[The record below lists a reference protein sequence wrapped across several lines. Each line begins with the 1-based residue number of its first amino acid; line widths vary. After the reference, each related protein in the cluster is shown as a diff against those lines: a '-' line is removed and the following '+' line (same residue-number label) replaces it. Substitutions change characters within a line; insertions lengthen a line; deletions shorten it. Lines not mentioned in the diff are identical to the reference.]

1 MMRAGRESPKDANF
15 HGLCKA
21 LQAFPTV
28 CESTFNTAHTSQHLN
43 QSNSKLTPAAKG
55 V

>member
-1 MMRAGRESPKDANF
+1 MRAGRESPKDANF

-21 LQAFPTV
+21 LEALPTV
-28 CESTFNTAHTSQHLN
+28 CESMFNTALTSQHFN
-43 QSNSKLTPAAKG
+43 QCNSKLEPAAKG

>member
-28 CESTFNTAHTSQHLN
+28 WESKFNAA
-43 QSNSKLTPAAKG
+43 QSALRPGQPKLMPVARG